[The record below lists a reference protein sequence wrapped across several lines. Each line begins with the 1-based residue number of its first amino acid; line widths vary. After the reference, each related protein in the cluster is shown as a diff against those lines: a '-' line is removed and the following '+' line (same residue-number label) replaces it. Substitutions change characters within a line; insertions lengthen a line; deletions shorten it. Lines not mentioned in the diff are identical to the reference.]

1 MSPLELVDD
10 RFGELARELRAS
22 QPRVSA
28 ELQERIETL
37 APPPS
42 RRMLPSL
49 RRLAPA
55 VALVALAGSL
65 CVAAAIG
72 LVHSGSREHQV
83 GASETSTAA
92 RDTQAGMSRSF
103 PVPAWKLQ
111 ARSGALAPARD
122 RLQQYDAALTL
133 RVHDADELSTRTQQ
147 AMRLVRSLG
156 GFVVSA
162 SFDVPGRRGVST
174 LVLRVP
180 IGQVQ
185 AAIADLS
192 GYGTLLAQKI
202 SIQDLQQRADRQAA
216 RDRCSQAGHLLHRGS
231 PSRAPQCERAGQARA
246 AARRGRAAARHD
258 AEATRG
264 HRAPRR
270 PRSPQSHARDAEAES
285 GRGIEPPRPDA
296 RRRGLGAGPRAAD
309 PALRA
314 GRRRPAA
321 PTGRTRP
328 RRCADAAQPVGSA
341 APRAQLANDPE
352 ARLRHDEPHRV
363 RPRHL
368 RLRAGH
374 QEVEAAHAVVPR
386 AGGERERE

>member
-22 QPRVSA
+22 QPRASA
-28 ELQERIETL
+28 ELRERIETL

-42 RRMLPSL
+42 HRTLPSL

-72 LVHSGSREHQV
+72 LVHSGSRQRQV
-83 GASETSTAA
+83 VAPETSTASRVPA
-92 RDTQAGMSRSF
+92 APVFGAHTQADTSRSF
-103 PVPAWKLQ
+103 PVPAGKLQ
-111 ARSGALAPARD
+111 AESGALAPARD

-133 RVHDADELSTRTQQ
+133 RVHDADELSARTQQ
-147 AMRLVRSLG
+147 AMRLARSLG

-185 AAIADLS
+185 TAIADLS

-216 RDRCSQAGHLLHRGS
+216 QI
-231 PSRAPQCERAGQARA
+231 
-246 AARRGRAAARHD
+246 
-258 AEATRG
+258 T
-264 HRAPRR
+264 
-270 PRSPQSHARDAEAES
+270 
-285 GRGIEPPRPDA
+285 
-296 RRRGLGAGPRAAD
+296 
-309 PALRA
+309 ALRRA
-314 GRRRPAA
+314 IPAIA
-321 PTGRTRP
+321 
-328 RRCADAAQPVGSA
+328 
-341 APRAQLANDPE
+341 
-352 ARLRHDEPHRV
+352 ARLRGPLSVSERARLEQQLPVDEQ
-363 RPRHL
+363 
-368 RLRAGH
+368 RLATMLKRRAGTVRRA
-374 QEVEAAHAVVPR
+374 ELARLSLTLVTPKPKAAAASSRVDRTLDDAGSVLARELEILLYALVVVGPLLALGGIAI
-386 AGGERERE
+386 AGGRAQRRRSDRRLLERT

>member
-1 MSPLELVDD
+1 VSPLELVDD
-10 RFGELARELRAS
+10 RFGQLARALRAS
-22 QPRVSA
+22 QPRASA
-28 ELQERIETL
+28 ELRERIETL

-42 RRMLPSL
+42 RRMRPSL

-92 RDTQAGMSRSF
+92 LVPGASVFGAHTEAGTSRSF

-216 RDRCSQAGHLLHRGS
+216 RIAALRRAISAIAVRLRGPLS
-231 PSRAPQCERAGQARA
+231 VSERARLEQQLAVNEQRLATMLKQRAGTVHRAELARISLTLVTPKPKA
-246 AARRGRAAARHD
+246 AAASSRLDRTLDDAGSVLARELQILLYALIVAGPLLLLGGLALVAARTQRSRSD
-258 AEATRG
+258 
-264 HRAPRR
+264 RR
-270 PRSPQSHARDAEAES
+270 LLERS
-285 GRGIEPPRPDA
+285 
-296 RRRGLGAGPRAAD
+296 
-309 PALRA
+309 
-314 GRRRPAA
+314 
-321 PTGRTRP
+321 
-328 RRCADAAQPVGSA
+328 
-341 APRAQLANDPE
+341 
-352 ARLRHDEPHRV
+352 
-363 RPRHL
+363 
-368 RLRAGH
+368 
-374 QEVEAAHAVVPR
+374 
-386 AGGERERE
+386 

>member
-216 RDRCSQAGHLLHRGS
+216 RIA
-231 PSRAPQCERAGQARA
+231 
-246 AARRGRAAARHD
+246 
-258 AEATRG
+258 
-264 HRAPRR
+264 
-270 PRSPQSHARDAEAES
+270 
-285 GRGIEPPRPDA
+285 
-296 RRRGLGAGPRAAD
+296 
-309 PALRA
+309 ALR
-314 GRRRPAA
+314 
-321 PTGRTRP
+321 
-328 RRCADAAQPVGSA
+328 
-341 APRAQLANDPE
+341 RAISSIA
-352 ARLRHDEPHRV
+352 ARLRGPLSVSERARLEQQLAVDEQ
-363 RPRHL
+363 
-368 RLRAGH
+368 RLATMLKRRAGT
-374 QEVEAAHAVVPR
+374 VRRADLARLSLTLVTPKLKAAAASSRLDRTLDDAGSVLARELQILLYALVV
-386 AGGERERE
+386 AGPLLLLGGLALVAARTQRSRSDRRLLERS